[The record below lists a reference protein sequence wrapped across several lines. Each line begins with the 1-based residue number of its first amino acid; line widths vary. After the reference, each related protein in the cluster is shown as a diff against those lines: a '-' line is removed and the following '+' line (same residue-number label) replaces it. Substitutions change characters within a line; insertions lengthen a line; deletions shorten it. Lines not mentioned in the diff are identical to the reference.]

1 MRTEQEMM
9 DLILETARRDSR
21 VLAVY
26 LKGSR
31 ANENVPKDVYQD
43 FDIMYVVKE
52 VAPFREDTAWLDGF
66 GEVILKQEQ
75 DDDFGYGERF
85 GIRGDYDKSYSWLLL
100 FADGNRIDI
109 GVETL
114 ETMEQGKNRN
124 RLFVPLL
131 DKIGCLPQFPP
142 TDEEFWVQKPTEKR
156 FMGCCNTFYWNLCD
170 VVKGLARQEM
180 PFAMTTYHTLVRPM
194 LEQMLQWQVGTQTDF
209 RVSCGKL
216 GKYLKNYLPKEQYD
230 LYLET
235 LPDGDFSHFWTAI
248 EKACILFRQT
258 AEKTAEALGFV
269 FPEKEEKGF
278 RQYADM
284 VKEKMKK

>member
-1 MRTEQEMM
+1 M
-9 DLILETARRDSR
+9 
-21 VLAVY
+21 LAAY

-31 ANENVPKDVYQD
+31 ANKNVPKDVYQD

-52 VAPFREDTAWLDGF
+52 VAPFRENPAWLDGF

-156 FMGCCNTFYWNLCD
+156 FLGCCNAFYWNLCD

-180 PFAMTTYHTLVRPM
+180 PFVMTTYHTLARPM

-209 RVSCGKL
+209 GVSCGKL

-258 AEKTAEALGFV
+258 AEQTAEALGFV

-284 VKEKMKK
+284 VKEEMKK

>member
-1 MRTEQEMM
+1 M
-9 DLILETARRDSR
+9 
-21 VLAVY
+21 LAAY

-31 ANENVPKDVYQD
+31 ANGNVPKDVYQD

-52 VAPFREDTAWLDGF
+52 VAPFRKNPAWLDVF

-85 GIRGDYDKSYSWLLL
+85 GIRRDYDKSYSWLLL

-142 TDEEFWVQKPTEKR
+142 TDEEFWVQKPTEKG
-156 FMGCCNTFYWNLCD
+156 FLGCCNAFYWNLCD

-209 RVSCGKL
+209 SVSCGKL
-216 GKYLKNYLPKEQYD
+216 GKYLIICLRNSMTFIWKHCPTVIFPISGKLSKRRVSFFGRPQKKQRKP
-230 LYLET
+230 LVLSF
-235 LPDGDFSHFWTAI
+235 L
-248 EKACILFRQT
+248 KKR
-258 AEKTAEALGFV
+258 KKVLGS
-269 FPEKEEKGF
+269 
-278 RQYADM
+278 M
-284 VKEKMKK
+284 

>member
-21 VLAVY
+21 VLAAY

-31 ANENVPKDVYQD
+31 ANQNVPKDVYQD

-131 DKIGCLPQFPP
+131 DKIGCLLQFPP
-142 TDEEFWVQKPTEKR
+142 TEEEFWVQKPTEKG

-180 PFAMTTYHTLVRPM
+180 PFAMTTYHGLVWPM

-235 LPDGDFSHFWTAI
+235 LPDGDFSHFWKAI
-248 EKACILFRQT
+248 EKACTLFRQT

>member
-21 VLAVY
+21 VLAAY

-31 ANENVPKDVYQD
+31 ANGNVPKDVYQD

-52 VAPFREDTAWLDGF
+52 VAPFRENLAWPDVF

-156 FMGCCNTFYWNLCD
+156 FLGCCNAFYWNLCD

-209 RVSCGKL
+209 GVSCGKL

-230 LYLET
+230 LYLKT
-235 LPDGDFSHFWTAI
+235 LPDGDFPISGKLSKRRASFFGRPQRKQRKHLVLFFPKKRK
-248 EKACILFRQT
+248 KAFGSMRIW
-258 AEKTAEALGFV
+258 
-269 FPEKEEKGF
+269 
-278 RQYADM
+278 
-284 VKEKMKK
+284 

>member
-1 MRTEQEMM
+1 M
-9 DLILETARRDSR
+9 
-21 VLAVY
+21 
-26 LKGSR
+26 
-31 ANENVPKDVYQD
+31 
-43 FDIMYVVKE
+43 
-52 VAPFREDTAWLDGF
+52 F

-114 ETMEQGKNRN
+114 ETAEQRKNRN

-131 DKIGCLPQFPP
+131 DKIGCLHQFPP
-142 TDEEFWVQKPTEKR
+142 IDEEFWVQKPTEKG
-156 FMGCCNTFYWNLCD
+156 FLGCRNAFYWNLCD

-209 RVSCGKL
+209 SVSCGKL
-216 GKYLKNYLPKEQYD
+216 RKYLKNYLSKEQYD

-235 LPDGDFSHFWTAI
+235 LPDGDVSHFWTAL
-248 EKACILFRQT
+248 EQACILFRQT
-258 AEKTAEALGFV
+258 GEKVAEALGFV

-278 RQYADM
+278 RQYVNI
-284 VKEKMKK
+284 VKEEMKK

>member
-21 VLAVY
+21 VLAAY

-52 VAPFREDTAWLDGF
+52 VAPFREDTAWLDVF

-85 GIRGDYDKSYSWLLL
+85 GIRGNYDKSYSWLLL

-142 TDEEFWVQKPTEKR
+142 TDEEFWVQKPTEKG
-156 FMGCCNTFYWNLCD
+156 FLGCCNAFYWNLCD

-194 LEQMLQWQVGTQTDF
+194 LEQMHQWQVGIQTDF
-209 RVSCGKL
+209 SVSCGKL

-235 LPDGDFSHFWTAI
+235 LPDGDF
-248 EKACILFRQT
+248 CISGQPSNRRASFFGRPGKKWRKRSVLSFLKKR
-258 AEKTAEALGFV
+258 KKV
-269 FPEKEEKGF
+269 F
-278 RQYADM
+278 DSM
-284 VKEKMKK
+284 